1 MNHKKNESS
10 NLRLAVIFITVVVF
24 FILFSVVLKF
34 AFLVKE
40 SKFDGSN
47 KFNVQIIDPQKTE
60 IISFSP
66 SENSISILKIGR
78 RINGD
83 LSRNLEVPIDG
94 IIVYDKNFNDS
105 KITSSLLS
113 GMFFG
118 NKIYKMTSFD
128 LAQLTLFSRRVQKS
142 SIYVRNFTNDYSP
155 TQKFNILYLTF
166 KDPLIFTENQ
176 SIEIINATDE
186 FGLGN
191 RLATF
196 ISAIGGNVIFV
207 KGDEIQE
214 KSKITY
220 NNKETYT
227 VKRIKSAIN
236 FPAIKTKEQGVADV
250 IIVIGKDALKNINF

>member
-1 MNHKKNESS
+1 MNHKKAVSN

-24 FILFSVVLKF
+24 FILFSVVLKV

-66 SENSISILKIGR
+66 KENSISILKINR

-83 LSRNLEVPIDG
+83 LTRNLEVPIDG
-94 IIVYDKNFNDS
+94 IVVYDKNFNDA

-113 GMFFG
+113 GLVLG
-118 NKIYKMTSFD
+118 NKIYKMTNFD
-128 LAQLTLFSRRVQKS
+128 LLRLTLFSRKVQKS
-142 SIYVRNFTNDYSP
+142 STYIKNFVEDYSP
-155 TQKFNILYLTF
+155 SQKFNILYLTF

-191 RLATF
+191 KLATF

-207 KGDEIQE
+207 KGDKNQD
-214 KSKITY
+214 KSKILF
-220 NNKETYT
+220 NDKETYT
-227 VKRIKSAIN
+227 VKRLKSVIN
-236 FPAIKTKEQGVADV
+236 FPAVKTEERGVADV
-250 IIVIGKDALKNINF
+250 IIIIGKDSLKNLNF

>member
-1 MNHKKNESS
+1 MNHKKAESS

-24 FILFSVVLKF
+24 FVLFSVVLKF

-40 SKFDGSN
+40 SKFDGNN

-66 SENSISILKIGR
+66 SDNSISILKIGR

-83 LSRNLEVPIDG
+83 LSRNLQVPIDG
-94 IIVYDKNFNDS
+94 IIVYEKNFNDS
-105 KITSSLLS
+105 KITSSLLA
-113 GMFFG
+113 GFLN

-128 LAQLTLFSRRVQKS
+128 LARLVLFSRRVQKS
-142 SIYVRNFTNDYSP
+142 STYTRNFVENYSP

-176 SIEIINATDE
+176 SIEIINATDVY
-186 FGLGN
+186 GLGN

-196 ISAIGGNVIFV
+196 ISAMGGNVIFV
-207 KGDEIQE
+207 KGDEVLD
-214 KSKITY
+214 KSQITY
-220 NNKETYT
+220 NDKETYT

-236 FPAIKTKEQGVADV
+236 FPAVKTEERGVADV
-250 IIVIGKDALKNINF
+250 IIVIGKDSLKKLNF